1 MIAQKQL
8 NLIDNT
14 YIFQMTININ
24 EYKPIVIVDLSIIEI
39 FILLFLTNKKEFFI
53 QTNKISIT

>member
-1 MIAQKQL
+1 
-8 NLIDNT
+8 
-14 YIFQMTININ
+14 MTININ